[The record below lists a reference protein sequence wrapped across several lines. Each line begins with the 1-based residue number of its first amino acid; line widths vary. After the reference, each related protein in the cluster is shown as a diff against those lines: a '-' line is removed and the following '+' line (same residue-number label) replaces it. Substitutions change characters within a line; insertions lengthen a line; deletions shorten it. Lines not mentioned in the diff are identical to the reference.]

1 MSGALWRFAG
11 VLAEATPSPSP
22 TPGLRDGLEES
33 MISPG
38 LAGFLAVFAIALAS
52 LALFYSLT
60 RKLRRVKY
68 RGELAEAAAADDGE
82 VPDAG
87 APGTLAAGST
97 KAPDGGAP
105 GTLAA
110 GSTEAPERP
119 ESVGDERAAGE
130 PEVGPHADDPVAE
143 PPADEPG

>member
-87 APGTLAAGST
+87 TPGTSTAGST
-97 KAPDGGAP
+97 RVPDGPAS
-105 GTLAA
+105 A
-110 GSTEAPERP
+110 G
-119 ESVGDERAAGE
+119 VERAAGE
-130 PEVGPHADDPVAE
+130 PEVGPH
-143 PPADEPG
+143 